1 MENARLLR
9 MREKLVIYNF
19 AVKWTPGKSNTIA
32 DALSRAPIF
41 DPEVEE
47 LTTSTTIQCLTNSEK
62 MRQLTTHKCENYNLL
77 KAYIQNSNQQNE
89 SDITAPYKKI

>member
-47 LTTSTTIQCLTNSEK
+47 LTTSTTIQCLTNSEEMK
-62 MRQLTTHKCENYNLL
+62 LPTTHKCEKYNLL
-77 KAYIQNSNQQNE
+77 RAYIQNSNQQIEN
-89 SDITAPYKKI
+89 DTTTPYKKI